1 MTPALRSLDRVGIVL
16 VHTSHPGNVGAVA
29 RAMKVMGLSDLRL
42 VAPRFADVRDRAEAI
57 AFASGATDVLAAAR
71 LFDTLDDAIADAS
84 LAVAVSADA
93 REFGPAAA
101 DPETCAISAIDEVAD
116 PARRVAFVFGCER
129 VGLSIAQVQ
138 RCQLLASIPADP
150 GYSSL
155 NLAQAAQV
163 IAYCLRRAAL
173 AADAAVGR
181 ASEAASGT
189 ASGEDSGSAAARIAD
204 QRAIEGLFEHLER
217 ALVAV
222 DFLDPRHPKKLMPR
236 LRRLFARARLEQEEV
251 DLLRGICKQMERSGG
266 APGQRDRQT
275 NDDEAKR

>member
-57 AFASGATDVLAAAR
+57 AFASGAADVLAAAR

-84 LAVAVSADA
+84 IAVAVSADV

-101 DPETCAISAIDEVAD
+101 DPETCAVSAIDEVAD

-173 AADAAVGR
+173 AANDSSNV
-181 ASEAASGT
+181 
-189 ASGEDSGSAAARIAD
+189 SGSAAARIAD

-266 APGQRDRQT
+266 ALGQRDRQT